1 MARAID
7 DAKRFTL
14 RCSKEPARQ
23 PAFCR
28 TASLDNAC
36 SKKYLTT
43 QDFLPEEGFI
53 YPRIAPYHAQSQ
65 IHKTAGVARVTT
77 RTATHGNHHLR

>member
-1 MARAID
+1 MHR
-7 DAKRFTL
+7 
-14 RCSKEPARQ
+14 SKKPARQ

-28 TASLDNAC
+28 TAARDNAC

-43 QDFLPEEGFI
+43 QAFLPEEGFI
-53 YPRIAPYHAQSQ
+53 YPGKAPYHAQFP

-77 RTATHGNHHLR
+77 CSAMHGNHHLR